1 MNTPILSRN
10 PAHSFNRLL
19 RAFDE
24 QFGGPDL
31 FARSD
36 RPGSPEVRLNE
47 TDEDYTLDAD
57 LPGVKPEDIDVQID
71 RETVRIKASSTET
84 NATDGETLRREFRQR
99 NWDFAY
105 RLGGPIE
112 ADNAE
117 AVIEDGVLRLRI
129 PKSETARPRKIDVT
143 SAPALEDA
151 GDESEDGNDNA

>member
-1 MNTPILSRN
+1 MNSPILSRN
-10 PAHSFNRLL
+10 PASSFSRLL

-47 TDEDYTLDAD
+47 TDENYTLDAD

-105 RLGGPIE
+105 RLGGPVD
-112 ADNAE
+112 ADDAE
-117 AVIEDGVLRLRI
+117 AVIEDGVLHLRI
-129 PKSETARPRKIDVT
+129 PKAEAARPRKIDVNP
-143 SAPALEDA
+143 APALEADS
-151 GDESEDGNDNA
+151 DD